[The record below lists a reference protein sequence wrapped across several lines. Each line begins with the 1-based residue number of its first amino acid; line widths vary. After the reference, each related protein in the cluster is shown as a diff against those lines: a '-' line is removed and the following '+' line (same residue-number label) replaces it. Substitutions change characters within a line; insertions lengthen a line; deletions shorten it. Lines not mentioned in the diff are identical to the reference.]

1 MSLLFVVLTQDVKKL
16 KIQVGGYTT
25 DTISPPRYKFG
36 SPGADDRM
44 YYLDQPRCRPI
55 SKKLSYLINRF
66 RNNVYRREALPT
78 FDLRKP
84 TFSAPLARSLWWD
97 PPPVA
102 GSPPKCKTQCPGQ
115 TSVSAQNFNQLR
127 SAVSGKIGLCLWQTD
142 RQTANLIFPNYHG
155 ENLKYRSSN
164 LKGFFHQTFGLVD
177 HWLTEINLANGR
189 LNCFVWS
196 TAVNDWT
203 IIDAW

>member
-36 SPGADDRM
+36 SPGADHRM

-97 PPPVA
+97 PPPPTPWRDHHQNARRSVRDK
-102 GSPPKCKTQCPGQ
+102 PP
-115 TSVSAQNFNQLR
+115 SLR
-127 SAVSGKIGLCLWQTD
+127 KISTNCVQQF
-142 RQTANLIFPNYHG
+142 R
-155 ENLKYRSSN
+155 
-164 LKGFFHQTFGLVD
+164 
-177 HWLTEINLANGR
+177 GR
-189 LNCFVWS
+189 
-196 TAVNDWT
+196 
-203 IIDAW
+203 

>member
-1 MSLLFVVLTQDVKKL
+1 MSLLFVVLTPDVKKL

-36 SPGADDRM
+36 SPGADHRM

-55 SKKLSYLINRF
+55 SKNYLINRF

-97 PPPVA
+97 PPPPR
-102 GSPPKCKTQCPGQ
+102 GGITTKMQD
-115 TSVSAQNFNQLR
+115 
-127 SAVSGKIGLCLWQTD
+127 AVSGTNLRLCAKFQPTAFSSFGEDRALSLTD
-142 RQTANLIFPNYHG
+142 RQTNSKLNIPQLPWGEFKIPIQQSQRIF
-155 ENLKYRSSN
+155 SSN
-164 LKGFFHQTFGLVD
+164 VWFGWPLADRDKPGEWTFELFCMKYC
-177 HWLTEINLANGR
+177 R
-189 LNCFVWS
+189 
-196 TAVNDWT
+196 
-203 IIDAW
+203 